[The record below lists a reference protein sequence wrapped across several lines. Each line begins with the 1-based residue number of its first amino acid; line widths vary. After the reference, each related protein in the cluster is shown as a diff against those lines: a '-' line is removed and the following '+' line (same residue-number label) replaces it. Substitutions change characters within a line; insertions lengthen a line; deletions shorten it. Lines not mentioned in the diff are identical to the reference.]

1 MISNKFR
8 RLFTVTVVAAAV
20 LGTACSAPAAEPAV
34 TPATSVASA
43 AGAPEHQDAGHA
55 RLNTLVGEWTADK
68 STYVAGGTPEAP
80 LRGTD
85 LVSRWHWIA
94 ETGGNF
100 LQEEV
105 SGTMSGKPYYRLGLL
120 GYSPLDDRYEWT
132 TVDSVTPMTMTYR
145 GTKGSATADVIAM
158 SGEFT
163 DPGVLGPENT
173 GKTTP
178 MRTQIHLESP
188 DRVVMEI
195 FFTPA
200 GLPER
205 LADRVVLTRR
215 A

>member
-43 AGAPEHQDAGHA
+43 AGAPEHRDVGHA
-55 RLNTLVGEWTADK
+55 RLNALVGEWTADK

-80 LRGTD
+80 LRG
-85 LVSRWHWIA
+85 
-94 ETGGNF
+94 G
-100 LQEEV
+100 
-105 SGTMSGKPYYRLGLL
+105 
-120 GYSPLDDRYEWT
+120 
-132 TVDSVTPMTMTYR
+132 
-145 GTKGSATADVIAM
+145 
-158 SGEFT
+158 
-163 DPGVLGPENT
+163 
-173 GKTTP
+173 
-178 MRTQIHLESP
+178 TQIHIESP

-200 GLPER
+200 GLPEL

-215 A
+215 Y